1 MSILAR
7 TKLPL
12 AYILLFLSVLGIF
25 YFQKNIKQNRLSD
38 HVTFEFNEKFM
49 TFSPEVLRGISFGY
63 ARAASSL
70 LWLRFLYHTPP
81 RKVELNQVSWIYLDL
96 TIISTIDPEFY
107 PTYERG
113 GIFLS
118 VITED
123 KLGAEKIL
131 LRGVELFPDRWRLRA
146 YLAYH
151 YAHELGDIA
160 KAGQQYYIGMNL
172 PGAPNLFRLRAAS
185 YLSESGKK
193 EEGISLLK
201 EMYKATDD
209 PVVRKHLEK
218 KALRLGG
225 KLSD

>member
-1 MSILAR
+1 MSVLAR
-7 TKLPL
+7 SKTPL
-12 AYILLFLSVLGIF
+12 AYLLLISSLLGII
-25 YFQKNIKQNRLSD
+25 YFQHSVKQTRLSD

-49 TFSPEVLRGISFGY
+49 TFSPEVLRSISFGY

-81 RKVELNQVSWIYLDL
+81 RKVGAGQVSWIYLDL
-96 TIISTIDPEFY
+96 TIISTIDPDFY

-131 LRGVELFPDRWRLRA
+131 LKGVERFPDKWRMRA

-151 YAHELGDIA
+151 YAHELGDVA
-160 KAGQQYYIGMNL
+160 KAGQQYYIAMNL
-172 PGAPNLFRLRAAS
+172 PGAPSFFRLRAAS
-185 YLSESGKK
+185 YLSESGRKD
-193 EEGISLLK
+193 EGMTLLK
-201 EMYKATDD
+201 EMYKSTDD
-209 PVVRKHLEK
+209 PVIRKHLEK
-218 KALRLGG
+218 KALKLGG